1 MIRLLDCLKKSNR
14 IHHFIIG
21 FISALLSGFVCS
33 ILVGCAME
41 GKDCQNDRLNAPY
54 GLDFRKWIWRRW
66 DWVDFACTVA
76 GGLVGSV
83 LRWWMIG
90 RFM

>member
-1 MIRLLDCLKKSNR
+1 MIRILNWLKKSNR

-41 GKDCQNDRLNAPY
+41 GKDCQYDRLNAHY
-54 GLDFRKWIWRRW
+54 GLDFRKWIWRCW
-66 DWVDFACTVA
+66 DWTDFGLTVA
-76 GGLVGSV
+76 GGLFGSV
-83 LRWWMIG
+83 IRWLVIG
-90 RFM
+90 RIM